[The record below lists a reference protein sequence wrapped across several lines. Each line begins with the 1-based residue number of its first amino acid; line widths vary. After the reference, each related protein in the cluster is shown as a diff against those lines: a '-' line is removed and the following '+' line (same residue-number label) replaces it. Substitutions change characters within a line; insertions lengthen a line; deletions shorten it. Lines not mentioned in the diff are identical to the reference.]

1 MRHSIL
7 VILACRFS
15 SHIAGGTDS
24 PRELGL
30 PSLVSLP
37 CELHPFG
44 ELNATQC
51 NLTQTVAAQGRW
63 DVLVP
68 QDADMVDLKY
78 EVKLE
83 NNLAEE
89 SASPISVSVTS
100 GITLT
105 SARRAVDPSA
115 TMNRSLFCFAT
126 ANDEPV
132 VISTTPSGPAN
143 LSVKVLVKP
152 VLMGS
157 LSVHV
162 RELPQLHIINVS
174 KEMAASGEVHVKLL
188 DTSDLNAG
196 KGEVRVFLFPHLH
209 GNQSCLKMGLHPDN
223 RASNG
228 CVNTEALIT
237 CLNPT
242 KSRTQSVRFTVATKG
257 TVTLSRFSW
266 PTLVEGPW
274 FILFDPSSDADRRY
288 EVRLEDARAHRGS
301 VWRAFPYL
309 FLPCIIVFFL
319 EVVHQFVRLLWHAH
333 QNNEPKVQKIRESLR
348 HVRQFSRDMCS
359 WTWWKFVQQ
368 RIDANLNHV
377 SFSAQVFIAS
387 LAFFVAASQIALSLW
402 NQGFLD
408 RDVCYYNFECYAP
421 DGVDLPVNK
430 MLSHIPYF
438 TIGGLLVVFILHWEY
453 SWRHKPC
460 DLGVFYGLAYAIFLE
475 GIGSMTYHMCPEAP
489 TFQFDSAMMF
499 VIVILSTLALHEEKE
514 AQAVITPN
522 GVILFFVLPMW
533 IVSFMGTWFDYL
545 VPETTRS
552 AVQPRPFFQACTVGW
567 TIFTIFSFRKL
578 FRDETRKSCR
588 RCCLV
593 FLRLMVVGLMLFVA
607 FDRPLRL
614 DVGGTSNALL
624 GISLL
629 VMICVVGREMWV
641 RQVVRSDCG
650 IVEFVMKSW
659 FFFVF
664 LCFTV
669 VALWFFEHPVAD
681 VTVTPAESREI
692 NKGCII
698 ADYFDNHD
706 TWHALSAIALGLWVL
721 VLLEIRLARTRVPGF
736 VPDVLEM
743 GSDETEENEL

>member
-7 VILACRFS
+7 VILACWFS

-24 PRELGL
+24 PRELDL
-30 PSLVSLP
+30 PNLVALP
-37 CELHPFG
+37 CELPPFD
-44 ELNATQC
+44 EHNATQC
-51 NLTQTVAAQGRW
+51 NLTQTVAARGRL
-63 DVLVP
+63 DVLVR
-68 QDADMVDLKY
+68 QKDDMVDLTY

-83 NNLAEE
+83 NNLAIEP
-89 SASPISVSVTS
+89 ASPISVSVTS
-100 GITLT
+100 GVTLT
-105 SARRAVDPSA
+105 SARHAIDPSA
-115 TMNRSLFCFAT
+115 TISRILFCFAT
-126 ANDEPV
+126 ASEEPV

-143 LSVKVLVKP
+143 LSVKVRVKP

-196 KGEVRVFLFPHLH
+196 KGSVRVFLFPHLQ
-209 GNQSCLKMGLHPDN
+209 GNQSCLKMGMHPGN

-228 CVNTEALIT
+228 CVNMEELIT
-237 CLNPT
+237 CLNPK
-242 KSRTQSVRFTVATKG
+242 KSGTQSVRFTVSTKG

-266 PTLVEGPW
+266 PTLVEGLW
-274 FILFDPSSDADRRY
+274 FIVLDPSPDADRRY
-288 EVRLEDARAHRGS
+288 EVTLADARAHRGS

-309 FLPCIIVFFL
+309 YLPCTIVFLL
-319 EVVHQFVRLLWHAH
+319 EIVHQFVRLLWHAH
-333 QNNEPKVQKIRESLR
+333 QNNEPKVQKMWEGLR
-348 HVRQFSRDMCS
+348 HIRQLFRDMCS
-359 WTWWKFVQQ
+359 WAWWNFVRR

-377 SFSAQVFIAS
+377 SYSAQVFIAS
-387 LAFFVAASQIALSLW
+387 LAFFAAASQIALSLW

-408 RDVCYYNFECYAP
+408 RDECFYNFECYAP

-438 TIGGLLVVFILHWEY
+438 TVGGLLVVFILHWEH
-453 SWRHKPC
+453 SWREKNC
-460 DLGVFYGLAYAIFLE
+460 DLGIFYGLACAIFLE
-475 GIGSMTYHMCPEAP
+475 GIGSMLYHMCPQAP

-514 AQAVITPN
+514 AQDVITPN

-545 VPETTRS
+545 IPETTRS
-552 AVQPRPFFQACTVGW
+552 AVQPRPFFQVCTVAW
-567 TIFTIFSFRKL
+567 TTFTIFSFRNL
-578 FRDETRKSCR
+578 FVDQARKSCR

-593 FLRLMVVGLMLFVA
+593 VLRLMVGGLMLFVA
-607 FDRPLRL
+607 FDKPLRL
-614 DVGGTSNALL
+614 YVGGTSNALL

-629 VMICVVGREMWV
+629 VMICVVMREMWV

-650 IVEFVMKSW
+650 ILEFVMKSW

-664 LCFTV
+664 LFFLV

-681 VTVTPAESREI
+681 VTMTPYESREI

-736 VPDVLEM
+736 MPDVLEM
-743 GSDETEENEL
+743 GPETDDNSL